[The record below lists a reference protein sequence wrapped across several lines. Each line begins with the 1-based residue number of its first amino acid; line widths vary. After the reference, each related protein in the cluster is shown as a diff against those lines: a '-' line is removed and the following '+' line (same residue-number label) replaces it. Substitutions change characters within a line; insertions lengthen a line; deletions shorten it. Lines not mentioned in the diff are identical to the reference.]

1 MQPKDSGLRTFGEV
15 IFINLVIL
23 GVFLTVDLLVP
34 EVSMGWLIFPFFV
47 GGLVYGALRAAR
59 D

>member
-15 IFINLVIL
+15 IFINLVIV
-23 GVFLTVDLLVP
+23 GVFLVVSVLV
-34 EVSMGWLIFPFFV
+34 SNLTIGWLIFPFIV
-47 GGLVYGALRAAR
+47 GGLIYGALRAAR